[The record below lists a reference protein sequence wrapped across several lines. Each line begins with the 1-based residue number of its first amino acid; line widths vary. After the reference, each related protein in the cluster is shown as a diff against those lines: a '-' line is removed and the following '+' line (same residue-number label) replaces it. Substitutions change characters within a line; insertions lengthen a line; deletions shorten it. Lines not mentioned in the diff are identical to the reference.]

1 MVRVK
6 RGPVAK
12 NRRRKL
18 LKRAKGF
25 RGSLH
30 RLFRSAKQA
39 VIRSK
44 VYATVDRR
52 KRKRDFRSLWIVRI
66 NAAAREFG
74 MTYGQLIG
82 ALKRSKILMDRK
94 ILADIAVKDKEIF
107 KKIIEAAKSA
117 LPSGQVNKK

>member
-6 RGPVAK
+6 RGYVARHK
-12 NRRRKL
+12 RKKV

-44 VYATVDRR
+44 DYATKHRR
-52 KRKRDFRSLWIVRI
+52 KRKGDMRSLWIVRI
-66 NAAAREFG
+66 NAAARECG
-74 MTYGQLIG
+74 TTYGQLMNGLKKAKIG
-82 ALKRSKILMDRK
+82 IDRK
-94 ILADIAVKDKEIF
+94 ILADIAVRDKETF
-107 KKIIEAAKSA
+107 KKLVEAAGKSA
-117 LPSGQVNKK
+117 K